1 MEQEHKDDEQIKKE
15 MIDLLMEKMTGGVT
29 AADHLFCWDKGD
41 QAISAERFSP
51 AGDLESP
58 DSITRRV
65 RSDNSSMLASV

>member
-1 MEQEHKDDEQIKKE
+1 
-15 MIDLLMEKMTGGVT
+15 MICGNGTVRQCHDHFISLGAGDVT